1 MKKFYFVAC
10 SGSDMDSK
18 MAAEFKQ
25 KNKNAYVP
33 AKDGGKYEFHDER
46 LFALSEATD
55 VQIIVSHGFESS
67 DELLTY
73 AVITAAKLAKD
84 SDLNCEVTFESRKER
99 SKFAP
104 WLISVPAIEK
114 YMEYYPYVR
123 SASGAVDYRE
133 AEPVDAVR
141 ALANLA
147 KRLMGKTLFTDEYV
161 RNAMDDYYM
170 AENGEG
176 SVPEA
181 VEKYFAAT
189 ARGNEEKE
197 VKSGA
202 KDFDFERWMEE
213 SVKRGSKQESDDV
226 EDLFE
231 DEDLFDEEE
240 DDFEDLFDEEEDDEE
255 DPIIATEKRRK
266 EIIEKREALLKRL
279 RELTESDDDRR
290 KQENGSDDGED

>member
-99 SKFAP
+99 TKFAP

-189 ARGNEEKE
+189 AREQEKKEE
-197 VKSGA
+197 KSGA
-202 KDFDFERWMEE
+202 QDFDFERWMEE
-213 SVKRGSKQESDDV
+213 AVGRGSKQESDDA

-255 DPIIATEKRRK
+255 DPIIAAEKRRK

-279 RELTESDDDRR
+279 RKLNNSDDDRR
-290 KQENGSDDGED
+290 KQENGGDDGED

>member
-1 MKKFYFVAC
+1 MHMKKFYFVAC

-141 ALANLA
+141 ALANFA

-176 SVPEA
+176 RVPEA

-189 ARGNEEKE
+189 AREHVKEED
-197 VKSGA
+197 KSGA

-213 SVKRGSKQESDDV
+213 AIKRGSKQESDDV
-226 EDLFE
+226 EDLFDE
-231 DEDLFDEEE
+231 DDLFDEEE
-240 DDFEDLFDEEEDDEE
+240 DDFEDLFDEEEDEEE
-255 DPIIATEKRRK
+255 DAEELRK
-266 EIIEKREALLKRL
+266 KLAEQRAALLERL
-279 RELTESDDDRR
+279 KKLNNSDDDRR
-290 KQENGSDDGED
+290 KQENGGDDGED